1 LVQEKIK
8 INPFYSIT
16 ILLLWHQ
23 LPARIVL
30 WFVMKRVIKEYFFFR
45 VLVRHARKIAQQYYL
60 MYKEQIPASQLVQR
74 LASVMQE
81 YTQSG

>member
-1 LVQEKIK
+1 MSVMMVTMIH
-8 INPFYSIT
+8 P
-16 ILLLWHQ
+16 LLRAWSC
-23 LPARIVL
+23 
-30 WFVMKRVIKEYFFFR
+30 VISSVIYEIYIFR

-81 YTQSG
+81 YTQSGWVF